1 MSKKR
6 RSVQDPQ
13 ILKLDDDFTLVKRFI
28 DGEESA
34 FNQLVV
40 RHKERVRSIIY
51 TTVNH
56 TDYIDD
62 IAQDVFVKVYRNLN
76 RFRFESQFSTWVYR
90 ITINKCKDHLRKI
103 KVRKMF
109 TPLMDSFDKADQFKN
124 ETEESN
130 TSELVRNAISKLP
143 EKLKMPLLLKDIEG
157 FSYQEIAESV
167 QCEIGTV
174 KSRIFRARE
183 KLKEFLMPYKTEIFK

>member
-1 MSKKR
+1 
-6 RSVQDPQ
+6 
-13 ILKLDDDFTLVKRFI
+13 
-28 DGEESA
+28 
-34 FNQLVV
+34 
-40 RHKERVRSIIY
+40 
-51 TTVNH
+51 
-56 TDYIDD
+56 
-62 IAQDVFVKVYRNLN
+62 
-76 RFRFESQFSTWVYR
+76 
-90 ITINKCKDHLRKI
+90 
-103 KVRKMF
+103 MF
-109 TPLMDSFDKADQFKN
+109 TPLMYSFDKADQFKN

-174 KSRIFRARE
+174 KSRIFRVRE